1 MRLPFIYFD
10 FNEGDC
16 SAKVLDMK
24 ILVISDT
31 HGNTPL
37 AFKAHTL
44 SEPVDIVLHLG
55 DGSDD
60 ANLMLEILEVPVINV
75 AGNCDIGSNAP
86 RERLW
91 ECEGKRILLSH
102 GDVYGVKSGLTKLEQ
117 RARTVGVDAVLFG
130 HSHRAI
136 NENRAGLLMLNPG
149 TLTHTAHHRTFAVM
163 EVSTDGITARL
174 YDID

>member
-1 MRLPFIYFD
+1 
-10 FNEGDC
+10 
-16 SAKVLDMK
+16 MK

-31 HGNTPL
+31 HGNTTL

-44 SEPVDIVLHLG
+44 SEPVDMVLHLG

-60 ANLMLEILEVPVINV
+60 ANLMLEVLEIPVINV

-86 RERLW
+86 RELLW

-102 GDVYGVKSGLTKLEQ
+102 GDVYGVKSGLSKLER
-117 RARTVGVDAVLFG
+117 RAREVGADAILFG

-136 NENRAGLLMLNPG
+136 NEFRAELLMLNPG
-149 TLTHTAHHRTFAVM
+149 TLTHAAHHRTFAVM
-163 EVSTDGITARL
+163 EISTDGITARL